1 MISAVILPPR
11 NLFISIIPCTPSQL
25 PTQPGLLKR
34 QSCFAQAFSHSSILS
49 FRIQS
54 TTLILLFQRDPN
66 APPPKQRT
74 EEEEEE
80 YQLMKAKLA
89 GLSLEM

>member
-1 MISAVILPPR
+1 MHKLLISTSFTFLDT
-11 NLFISIIPCTPSQL
+11 LFQNS
-25 PTQPGLLKR
+25 
-34 QSCFAQAFSHSSILS
+34 LS
-49 FRIQS
+49 FTRI
-54 TTLILLFQRDPN
+54 LNLLFQRDPN

>member
-1 MISAVILPPR
+1 MLCLHKLLISTSFTFLSEFTVVSRIL
-11 NLFISIIPCTPSQL
+11 NLF
-25 PTQPGLLKR
+25 
-34 QSCFAQAFSHSSILS
+34 
-49 FRIQS
+49 
-54 TTLILLFQRDPN
+54 FQRDPN

-89 GLSLEM
+89 GLSLGM